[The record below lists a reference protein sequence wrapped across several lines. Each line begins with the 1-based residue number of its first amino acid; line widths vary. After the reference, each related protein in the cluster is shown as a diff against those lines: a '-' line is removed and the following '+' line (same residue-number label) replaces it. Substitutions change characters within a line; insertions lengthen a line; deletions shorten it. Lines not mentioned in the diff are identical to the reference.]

1 MIAHR
6 PSCTILAAALFGLTV
21 AGCGQAVYEQ
31 RLENTKRYYAH
42 LGQLN
47 ENLSSEWKGT
57 EITLRPPVGFALI
70 PAPQKSDPA
79 ADAAQPPAARDA
91 PEQTVLDERQPNYVN
106 LDLPGLVSAW
116 KWEPGNLEGADK
128 SKQTSYLYV
137 LSNQEMG
144 TNPELRDKAL
154 KFHDRTLS
162 DLASTL
168 EAKLPRDDKSNINFV
183 SEQYPPN
190 RASFVAQVTYD
201 SITLET
207 DVSNDR
213 AKRSF
218 ACYLFTQGD
227 VQVTVLFVYSDV
239 AEHQDLLLK
248 RIPLCLETLTVAGDK
263 IGVPATTIN
272 SSKGAKGGGF

>member
-1 MIAHR
+1 M
-6 PSCTILAAALFGLTV
+6 TV

-70 PAPQKSDPA
+70 PAPQKFDPA
-79 ADAAQPPAARDA
+79 GEAGAQPPGARDA
-91 PEQTVLDERQPNYVN
+91 SDQTVLDERQPNYVN
-106 LDLPGLVSAW
+106 LDLQGLVAAW
-116 KWEPGNLEGADK
+116 KWEPGNLEGADR

-144 TNPELRDKAL
+144 TNPELRDQAL
-154 KFHDRTLS
+154 KFHDRALA
-162 DLASTL
+162 DLASAL
-168 EAKLPRDDKSNINFV
+168 EAKLPRDEKSNIAFT
-183 SEQYPPN
+183 SEQYPPD
-190 RASFVAQVTYD
+190 RKSFVAQVSYD
-201 SITLET
+201 SIVLET
-207 DVSNDR
+207 DAANDR
-213 AKRSF
+213 AKRNF

-227 VQVTVLFVYSDV
+227 VQVMVLFVYSDV

-248 RIPLCLETLTVAGDK
+248 RIPLCLETLTVSGDK
-263 IGVPATTIN
+263 IGVPATTITGP
-272 SSKGAKGGGF
+272 KGSKGGGF